1 MMRSRPKGRIAILC
15 PAPKGGSPGQRFRF
29 EQYLD
34 LLAREGFE
42 VTLHPFLPDFA
53 QNVIYKPGHLAL
65 KALGFLVGIFRRII
79 LVLGST
85 RYDWFFVF
93 REAAPLGPP
102 VIEWG
107 LMNLGCRIV
116 YDFDDAIYL
125 PNVSQANRFIGP
137 IKCHW
142 KVASICRWSRR
153 VSVCNPH
160 LVQWA
165 SAFNP
170 DVRLIPT
177 TVDTSYH
184 RSRRPS
190 RPGPGPLVIGWT
202 GSHSTLRYL
211 ELLRETLYTLRARR
225 EFELRVICDVDP
237 GFPNFFGYRF
247 IPWRIESEIQD
258 LDEIDIGLMPV
269 PNEEWANG
277 KVGFKAI
284 QYSSM
289 GIVPVV
295 SDVGSGGEVV
305 ENGVTGLVVS
315 NTHGA
320 WTSALEH
327 LLDDPQSISVM
338 GKSARERIQ
347 ARYSVD
353 SQRRNYVGLFT
364 E

>member
-1 MMRSRPKGRIAILC
+1 MTPRPFHRVAVLC

-29 EQYLD
+29 EQYLET
-34 LLAREGFE
+34 LAREGFE
-42 VTLHPFLPDFA
+42 VTIHPFIPEFA
-53 QNVIYKPGHLAL
+53 QNVIYLPGHLPL
-65 KALGFLVGIFRRII
+65 KAAGFVVGLIRRAM
-79 LVLGST
+79 LVLTAS
-85 RYDWFFVF
+85 RYDWVFVF

-102 VIEWG
+102 IFEWCLARMG
-107 LMNLGCRIV
+107 RRMV

-125 PNVSQANRFIGP
+125 PNVSRANRFIGP
-137 IKCHW
+137 FKCHW

-184 RSRRPS
+184 RTSRTS
-190 RPGPGPLVIGWT
+190 RPNRGRMVIGWT
-202 GSHSTLRYL
+202 GSHSSLRYL
-211 ELLRETLYTLRARR
+211 ESIRDALYSLRRRR

-237 GFPNFFGYRF
+237 GFPDFPGYRF
-247 IPWRIESEIQD
+247 VPWRIESEIQD
-258 LDEIDIGLMPV
+258 LDELDIGLMPV
-269 PNEEWANG
+269 PKEEWANG

-284 QYSSM
+284 QYSAM

-305 ENGVTGLVVS
+305 RHEATGLLVP
-315 NTHGA
+315 NAPGA
-320 WTSALEH
+320 WVAALER
-327 LLDDPQSISVM
+327 LLDDPPSISAL
-338 GKSARERIQ
+338 GERARERIQ

-353 SQRRNYVGLFT
+353 SQRRNYVSLFT